1 MKQFRDLTT
10 KEKKEYLA
18 ILLLLPFAYIGHLFR
33 KANFRTFYKRGVA
46 VCLALVMIA
55 VIMPIMSIPANAIYT
70 SAMTWYTANPIRPI
84 DNNPNLGKNTY
95 TVEIIFDSDGNVGS
109 TVVGKNCDSCYF
121 QVTFPTATTY
131 SSVTSSGASSVK
143 NCSPSGQTNHIT
155 YSKHLGKNFMTNGSD
170 KMTIT
175 YTGVSALPFNIFL
188 DLDPVGSARTY
199 TGDVTIKVN
208 GSIWYTKSDFGGK
221 CSNTY
226 TEYFFDDYP
235 VPTGAAVNVS
245 STSVAAPVSGTTNI
259 PYTVTAKTPRG
270 ADLGDG
276 CLTGARVWLNEGQ
289 TSGTYIS
296 TDPVSWNCHGY
307 VLSERLVQK
316 NSTSAF
322 SANGIS
328 LNSGGK
334 AVTVDGAK
342 INAAGQTYEFRIE
355 SKIVT
360 GVDYINNIKYCGNAV
375 TVYSPVITVKPQS
388 KYTVK
393 YNANGGSGSMAN
405 QSFYWSEAKN
415 LTANAFTYTPKVT
428 FNENGGNAVSD
439 ASVAAT
445 FGGWE
450 DRSTTTYGGT
460 TYKYTDFD
468 AAGYAIRNNDV
479 FVSSFCS
486 SVYNKDGLLNHYVNH
501 GKAEYANGS
510 GSRAPNTGY
519 IYAYPNGAKVSNL
532 TTTANGTVNLYA
544 KWKYGKTTLPT
555 PTKAGYTFKGW
566 KGDLMDIATLTNG
579 MEISDTSRGTIGS
592 NSGYA
597 VTENLI
603 PVVGG
608 ATYTSNY
615 EVCGL
620 YSFDANGNFIKRESS
635 YATTHTVSSNA
646 AFVRV
651 EVNVTKGISFDQYQ
665 SGLTLTYTLSAGT
678 SFPVGGNQTLTAQWQ
693 SSTYTIT
700 FDAQGGTTSLTTL
713 PVIYGSNQNNK
724 IDKATNPVRT
734 DYTFIGWFTAPKGG
748 EQVYQVSN
756 GSCLACTYW
765 SGAYDSA
772 GSGATWKYASNAT
785 LYAQWSYS
793 GVSTITFDAQGGT
806 TTLKTLT
813 ATYGSNTNNRLDTT
827 TNPTKEGYTFDGWF
841 DSPTGG
847 TQVYK
852 VSNGSCIKGDYWT
865 KAWESAGTGATWK
878 GPKELTL
885 YAHWIPKKYTVT
897 WKNHDGSVLKT
908 DTGVSYNTTPSYN
921 GATPTREEDE
931 DFTYTFKGWSPTVS
945 AVTGDTVYTAEFTAV
960 SKRVEPSYIIVIP
973 TSVSAGESVTISASE
988 VVLNTDETLTITLQT
1003 DFSLTNE
1010 QNAKLSFNIND
1021 GAVGNNAVVLSVA
1034 GNGDKNNP
1042 LSKNSEVLRFEV
1054 TEEAKYSGIYSG
1066 NITFNIAVNTAENN

>member
-1 MKQFRDLTT
+1 
-10 KEKKEYLA
+10 
-18 ILLLLPFAYIGHLFR
+18 
-33 KANFRTFYKRGVA
+33 
-46 VCLALVMIA
+46 
-55 VIMPIMSIPANAIYT
+55 MSVPANAIYT
-70 SAMTWYTANPIRPI
+70 SAMTWYTANPIRSI

-95 TVEIIFDSDGNVGS
+95 TVEIIFDSDGNVGG
-109 TVVGKNCDSCYF
+109 TVVGKNCDACYF
-121 QVTFPTATTY
+121 QVKFPTATTY
-131 SSVTSSGASSVK
+131 SSVTSSGGSDVK
-143 NCSPSGQTNHIT
+143 NCSPSGQTNHIS
-155 YSKHLGKNFMTNGSD
+155 YSKYLGKNFMTNGSD

-175 YTGVSALPFNIFL
+175 YTGVSALPFSIFL
-188 DLDPVGSARTY
+188 DLDPVGAARSY

-208 GSIWYTKSDFGGK
+208 GSTWFTKSNFGGK

-226 TEYFFDDYP
+226 VEYFFDDYP

-276 CLTGARVWLNEGQ
+276 CLTGALVWLNKGQ
-289 TSGTYIS
+289 TSGTFVS

-334 AVTVDGAK
+334 TVTVDGAK

-360 GVDYINNIKYCGNAV
+360 GIDYINNIKYCGNAV

-415 LTANAFTYTPKVT
+415 LTANAFTYKPTLS

-450 DRSTTTYGGT
+450 DRSTTTYGGV

-468 AAGYAIRNNDV
+468 APGYAIRNNDV
-479 FVSSFCS
+479 FISGFCN
-486 SVYNKDGLLNHYVNH
+486 SVYNKNGLLDHYINH
-501 GKAEYANGS
+501 GKNEYAGGS
-510 GSRAPNTGY
+510 TYRAPNTGY
-519 IYAYPNGAKVSNL
+519 IYGYPNGAKVSNL

-544 KWKYGKTTLPT
+544 KWKYGHTTLPT

-566 KGDLMDIATLTNG
+566 TGDLIDIATLTNS
-579 MEISDTSRGTIGS
+579 MEISDTSRGTIGTNAS
-592 NSGYA
+592 YA

-608 ATYTSNY
+608 TTYTSNY

-646 AFVRV
+646 AFVRI
-651 EVNVTKGISFDQYQ
+651 EVNTTKGITFDQYQ
-665 SGLTLTYTLSAGT
+665 SGLTLTYTLPAGT
-678 SFPVGGNQTLTAQWQ
+678 SFPVGGNQTLAATWTPA
-693 SSTYTIT
+693 TYTIT
-700 FDAQGGTTSLTTL
+700 FDAQGGTTSLKSL
-713 PVIYGSNQNNK
+713 PVVYGSNQNNK
-724 IDKATNPVRT
+724 IDAATNPTKT
-734 DYTFIGWFTAPKGG
+734 DYTFLGWFTQPQGG
-748 EQVYQVSN
+748 EQVYKTSN
-756 GSCLACTYW
+756 GSCYAGEYW
-765 SGAYDSA
+765 SNTWETAGTGAVWHHP
-772 GSGATWKYASNAT
+772 GNVT
-785 LYAQWSYS
+785 LYAHWAYT
-793 GVSTITFDAQGGT
+793 GTCVIIFDAQGGT
-806 TTLKTLT
+806 TSLT
-813 ATYGSNTNNRLDTT
+813 SLPVVYGSNQNNKIDAT

-841 DSPTGG
+841 DAPEGG
-847 TQVYK
+847 SRVYK
-852 VSNGSCIKGDYWT
+852 SSNGSCYAGDYWT
-865 KAWESAGTGATWK
+865 NAWETAGTGATWK
-878 GPKELTL
+878 GPKTLTL

-897 WKNHDGSVLKT
+897 WKNHDGTVLET
-908 DTGVSYNTTPSYN
+908 DTGVVHGTTPTYN
-921 GATPTREEDE
+921 GATPGQAEDE
-931 DFTYTFKGWSPTVS
+931 NFTYTFNGWSPAVS
-945 AVTGDTVYTAEFTAV
+945 AVTGDVEYVAQFTAV
-960 SKRVEPSYIIVIP
+960 SKRVDPTYTITIP
-973 TSVSAGESVTISASE
+973 ATVNEGDSFTISATG
-988 VVLNTDETLTITLQT
+988 VVLNTDEKLTVTLQS
-1003 DFSLTNE
+1003 DFTLTNE
-1010 QNAKLSFNIND
+1010 QGAELGFKIND
-1021 GAVGNNAVVLSVA
+1021 GAILNNAQLISVT

-1042 LSKNSEVLRFEV
+1042 LSLTTDNLAVEIA
-1054 TEEAKYSGIYSG
+1054 EEAKYSGTYQG
-1066 NITFNIAVNTAENN
+1066 TITFTIAVNAAEQTQ

>member
-1 MKQFRDLTT
+1 MKGFNSLT
-10 KEKKEYLA
+10 KQEKKEYLT
-18 ILLLLPFAYIGHLFR
+18 ILFLLPFAYIGHLFR
-33 KANFRTFYKRGVA
+33 KANFRTLPRRAVA

-70 SAMTWYTANPIRPI
+70 SAMAWYTADPIRPI

-131 SSVTSSGASSVK
+131 SSVTSSGASSVR

-155 YSKHLGKNFMTNGSD
+155 YSKYLGKNFMTNGSD
-170 KMTIT
+170 KITIT
-175 YTGVSALPFNIFL
+175 YTGVSALPFSIFL
-188 DLDPVGSARTY
+188 DLDPVGSARTF

-208 GSIWYTKSDFGGK
+208 GSTWYTKSDFGGK

-276 CLTGARVWLNEGQ
+276 CLTGARVWLNQGQ

-296 TDPVSWNCHGY
+296 TDIVSWNCHGY

-334 AVTVDGAK
+334 AVTVDGAT

-360 GVDYINNIKYCGNAV
+360 GVEYINNIKYCGNTV

-445 FGGWE
+445 FNGWE

-468 AAGYAIRNNDV
+468 APGYAIRNNDV
-479 FVSSFCS
+479 FISGFCNS
-486 SVYNKDGLLNHYVNH
+486 IYDKNGLLDHYINH
-501 GKAEYANGS
+501 GKNEYANGS
-510 GSRAPNTGY
+510 TYRAPNTGY
-519 IYAYPNGAKVSNL
+519 IYGYPNGAKVSNL

-555 PTKAGYTFKGW
+555 PTRTGYTFKGW
-566 KGDLMDIATLTNG
+566 TGDLMDIATLTNG
-579 MEISDTSRGTIGS
+579 MEISDVSRGTIGS
-592 NSGYA
+592 NASYA

-620 YSFDANGNFIKRESS
+620 YSFDANGNFIRRESS
-635 YATTHTVSSNA
+635 YATTHTVSGNA
-646 AFVRV
+646 AFVRI
-651 EVNVTKGISFDQYQ
+651 EVNTAKGITFDQYQ
-665 SGLTLTYTLSAGT
+665 SGLTLTYTLPAGT
-678 SFPVGGNQTLTAQWQ
+678 SFPVGGNQTLTAGWQ
-693 SSTYTIT
+693 VNSYTNRIDPNGGYRISDSSTEVVTYDKNYGDTEPISERRRTGYTLTGYKVTNSTNGSTTDLGGAVFT
-700 FDAQGGTTSLTTL
+700 FDSSAKTATLKQGTVPITLTAQWSANAYTVSFNANGGSVGTPSKTVTYDSTYGEL
-713 PVIYGSNQNNK
+713 PTPTRENH
-724 IDKATNPVRT
+724 
-734 DYTFIGWFTAPKGG
+734 TFTGWFTAAEGG
-748 EQVYQVSN
+748 TQITSTTAVKITESQ
-756 GSCLACTYW
+756 
-765 SGAYDSA
+765 
-772 GSGATWKYASNAT
+772 T
-785 LYAQWSYS
+785 LYARWNM
-793 GVSTITFDAQGGT
+793 
-806 TTLKTLT
+806 
-813 ATYGSNTNNRLDTT
+813 NT
-827 TNPTKEGYTFDGWF
+827 
-841 DSPTGG
+841 
-847 TQVYK
+847 
-852 VSNGSCIKGDYWT
+852 
-865 KAWESAGTGATWK
+865 
-878 GPKELTL
+878 
-885 YAHWIPKKYTVT
+885 YTVT
-897 WKNHDGSVLKT
+897 WKNYDGSVLET
-908 DTGVSYNTTPSYN
+908 DTGVTHGATPTYN
-921 GATPTREEDE
+921 GATPEKPEDE
-931 DFTYTFKGWSPTVS
+931 NFTYTFDGWSPAVC
-945 AVTGDTVYTAEFTAV
+945 AVTDNAEYTAQFTAI
-960 SKRVEPSYIIVIP
+960 SKRVEPSYTITIP
-973 TSVSAGESVTISASE
+973 ATVNEGESFTISASG
-988 VVLNTDETLTITLQT
+988 VVLNTDEKLTVTLQS
-1003 DFSLTNE
+1003 DFKLKNE
-1010 QNAKLSFNIND
+1010 QGAELGFKIND
-1021 GAVGNNAVVLSVA
+1021 GAILNNAQLISVT

-1042 LSKNSEVLRFEV
+1042 LSLTTDNLVVEVA
-1054 TEEAKYSGIYSG
+1054 EEAKYSGTYTG
-1066 NITFNIAVNTAENN
+1066 TITFTIAVSTAENN

>member
-1 MKQFRDLTT
+1 MKRFNQLT
-10 KEKKEYLA
+10 KQEKIEYLA
-18 ILLLLPFAYIGHLFR
+18 ILFLLPFAYIGHLFR
-33 KANFRTFYKRGVA
+33 KANFRTLPRRAVA
-46 VCLALVMIA
+46 VCLAVIMIA
-55 VIMPIMSIPANAIYT
+55 VIMPIMSIPVNAIYT

-109 TVVGKNCDSCYF
+109 TVVGKNCDNCYF
-121 QVTFPTATTY
+121 QVKFPTATTY

-143 NCSPSGQTNHIT
+143 NCSPSGQSNHIS
-155 YSKHLGKNFMTNGSD
+155 YSKYLGKNFMTNGSD

-175 YTGVSALPFNIFL
+175 YTGVSALPFNIYL
-188 DLDPVGSARTY
+188 DLDPVGSARSY

-208 GSIWYTKSDFGGK
+208 GSTWYTKSNFGGK

-276 CLTGARVWLNEGQ
+276 CLTGALVWLNEGQ

-328 LNSGGK
+328 LNSDGK

-360 GVDYINNIKYCGNAV
+360 GVDYINNIKYCGNTV

-468 AAGYAIRNNDV
+468 APGYAIRNNDV
-479 FVSSFCS
+479 FISGFCNS
-486 SVYNKDGLLNHYVNH
+486 IYDKNGLLDHYINH
-501 GKAEYANGS
+501 GKNEYANGS
-510 GSRAPNTGY
+510 TYRAPNTGY
-519 IYAYPNGAKVSNL
+519 IYGYPNGAKVSNL

-566 KGDLMDIATLTNG
+566 TGDLMDIATLTNG
-579 MEISDTSRGTIGS
+579 MEISDVSRGTIGS
-592 NSGYA
+592 NASYA

-620 YSFDANGNFIKRESS
+620 YSFDANGNFIRRESN

-646 AFVRV
+646 AFVRI
-651 EVNVTKGISFDQYQ
+651 EVNTTKGITFDQYQ
-665 SGLTLTYTLSAGT
+665 SGLTLTYTLPAGT
-678 SFPVGGNQTLTAQWQ
+678 SFPVGGNQTLTAGWQ
-693 SSTYTIT
+693 VNSYTNRIDPNGGYRISDSSTEVVTYDKNYGDTEPISERRRTGYTLTGYKVTNSTNGSTTDLGGAVFT
-700 FDAQGGTTSLTTL
+700 FDNSAKTASLKQGSVPITLTAQWSANAYTVSFNANGGSADTASKSVTYDSTYGEL
-713 PVIYGSNQNNK
+713 PTPTRSG
-724 IDKATNPVRT
+724 
-734 DYTFIGWFTAPKGG
+734 YTFAGWFTAAQDGT
-748 EQVYQVSN
+748 QVTSTTAVKITESQ
-756 GSCLACTYW
+756 
-765 SGAYDSA
+765 
-772 GSGATWKYASNAT
+772 T
-785 LYAQWSYS
+785 LYARWNM
-793 GVSTITFDAQGGT
+793 
-806 TTLKTLT
+806 
-813 ATYGSNTNNRLDTT
+813 NT
-827 TNPTKEGYTFDGWF
+827 
-841 DSPTGG
+841 
-847 TQVYK
+847 
-852 VSNGSCIKGDYWT
+852 
-865 KAWESAGTGATWK
+865 
-878 GPKELTL
+878 
-885 YAHWIPKKYTVT
+885 YTVT
-897 WKNHDGSVLKT
+897 WKNHDGSVLET
-908 DTGVSYNTTPSYN
+908 DTGVVHGTTPTYN
-921 GATPTREEDE
+921 GATPQRAEDE
-931 DFTYTFKGWSPTVS
+931 NFTYTFGGWSPAIS
-945 AVTGDTVYTAEFTAV
+945 AVTGNAEYTAQFTAV
-960 SKRVEPSYIIVIP
+960 SKRVDPTYTVTIP
-973 TSVSAGESVTISASE
+973 ATVNEGESFKVSATG
-988 VVLNTDETLTITLQT
+988 VVLNTDQTLTITLQS
-1003 DFSLTNE
+1003 DFKFKNE
-1010 QNAKLSFNIND
+1010 QGAELEFAIND
-1021 GAVGNNAVVLSVA
+1021 GAIVNNTQLISVM

-1042 LSKNSEVLRFEV
+1042 LAKDSESLHIQVA
-1054 TEEAKYSGIYSG
+1054 EEAKYSGTYQG
-1066 NITFNIAVNTAENN
+1066 TITFTIAVSTAENN